1 LPSRF
6 LENEEAPMATRPTY
20 VRGIAFVILAAVVVL
35 SSAWLAVLRS
45 DPLAW
50 LSTVIIAIGLTVGG
64 LIGWRR
70 GIQSARERA
79 WTTEFSF
86 GSEVVKMRAREAA
99 QALVIEERRAELL
112 GARYPQTV
120 SAGAK

>member
-6 LENEEAPMATRPTY
+6 LENEEAPMATRPKNI
-20 VRGIAFVILAAVVVL
+20 RGILFVVL
-35 SSAWLAVLRS
+35 ASVIVVSSAWVAVVRT

-50 LSTVIIAIGLTVGG
+50 LSTIVIAIGLTVVG

-70 GIQSARERA
+70 GVQTARERA
-79 WTTEFSF
+79 WTTGFSF
-86 GSEVVKMRAREAA
+86 GSEVIKMRAREAA
-99 QALVIEERRAELL
+99 QALVVEKRRAELL

-120 SAGAK
+120 SAGAN